1 MSPGAATPRTP
12 VYRRVDD
19 ERDMLESLKG
29 LSIKGFYDEYDS
41 FLSPRSDDAHR
52 TRRRSD
58 ESAHH
63 VSTPTS
69 TNASLSTP
77 PALRSS
83 RVFLASS
90 PYALDDSLWV
100 PSVHWTSSATNLP
113 RRSGH
118 AWYPEELQYPMQ
130 MPNAPMMKDLDSFTD
145 GTGQGSFDF
154 PLSTGGD
161 DVLPLIFHPPT
172 HYDDIDTPTTDQ
184 PHNSLALDLLPS
196 PSDLNDVVLAWREGV
211 SGTTSPTLLPPL
223 VPSPEATPLSPPPK
237 KRRRSLTLDSD
248 HPSLARRVRAWS
260 PDDESFDFPLP
271 PNEAGASESC
281 ATGRS
286 EPPAPG

>member
-19 ERDMLESLKG
+19 DRDMLESLKG
-29 LSIKGFYDEYDS
+29 LSIKGFYDD
-41 FLSPRSDDAHR
+41 
-52 TRRRSD
+52 D

-100 PSVHWTSSATNLP
+100 PSEQWTSSATNLP
-113 RRSGH
+113 RSSAH
-118 AWYPEELQYPMQ
+118 AWYSEELQYPIQ

-172 HYDDIDTPTTDQ
+172 PYDDIDTPTTDQ

-211 SGTTSPTLLPPL
+211 SATTSPSLLPAL
-223 VPSPEATPLSPPPK
+223 APSPEAAPLAPPPK

-248 HPSLARRVRAWS
+248 HPSLDRRVRAWS
-260 PDDESFDFPLP
+260 PDVELFDFSLP
-271 PNEAGASESC
+271 STEAVASETC
-281 ATGRS
+281 GTGRS